1 MKTLNGKNV
10 VITGAGGGIGRAL
23 SLAFANE
30 GCNLAVSDIDP
41 ESLAGTEDMLVKRG
55 ARVFS
60 RVLDVSDKVAMGG
73 YPGEVAEALGSV
85 DVVVNNAGVVVV
97 SSVEEHTIE
106 DYEWLMGINF
116 WGVLYGS
123 KFFIPHLRKA
133 EEAFIVNISSVFG
146 MVAMPHLSSYNAAK
160 FAVRGFSEALSHE
173 LHGSNI
179 RVMTVYPGGVKTGF
193 VKRARFCS
201 TPKKKT
207 HREFN
212 TIFEKFSMSSPESVS
227 REVIRGIRKNK
238 KRVLVGPDAYSGD
251 VASRLFPVGH
261 GLISRMIG
269 SRI

>member
-1 MKTLNGKNV
+1 MKTLHKKNV

-23 SLAFANE
+23 ALAFAEE

-41 ESLAGTEDMLVKRG
+41 ESLARTKDLLVNRG

-60 RVLDVSDKVAMGG
+60 QVLDVSDKESMRG
-73 YPGEVAEALGSV
+73 YPEAVMNALGGA
-85 DVVVNNAGVVVV
+85 DIVVNNAGVVVV

-123 KFFIPHLRKA
+123 KFFIPFLRKSQ
-133 EEAFIVNISSVFG
+133 EACIVNISSVFG
-146 MVAMPHLSSYNAAK
+146 MVSMPHLSSYNASK

-173 LHGSNI
+173 LHGSSV
-179 RVMTVYPGGVKTGF
+179 RVMTVYPGGVRTGF

-201 TPKKKT
+201 TPCKKT
-207 HREFN
+207 HQEFN
-212 TIFEKFSMSSPESVS
+212 SVFEKYSMSTPECVS
-227 REVIRGIRKNK
+227 RAVIRGVKRKK

-251 VASRLFPVGH
+251 LVARLFPVGS
-261 GLISRMIG
+261 GWINRLIG